1 MNRMIMNF
9 EAVVHTVV
17 DQVGDDEH
25 EVQLMVNGHV
35 VYRWTL
41 NNWDAHQVMDRG
53 ALDRVVSAK
62 IYELLHPRV

>member
-9 EAVVHTVV
+9 EAVVHTMCGP
-17 DQVGDDEH
+17 GDEYVH

-41 NNWDAHQVMDRG
+41 NNWDAHQVVDRG
-53 ALDRVVSAK
+53 HLQQVVSAK
-62 IYELLHPRV
+62 IYELLHPTQ